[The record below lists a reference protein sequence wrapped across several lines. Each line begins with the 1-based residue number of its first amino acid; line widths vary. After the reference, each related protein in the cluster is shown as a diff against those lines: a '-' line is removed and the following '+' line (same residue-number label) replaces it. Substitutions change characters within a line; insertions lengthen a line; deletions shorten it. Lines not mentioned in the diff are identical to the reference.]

1 MCEVCDEVITIRSS
15 FEDADKEVECPVCL
29 EESGVSNKMKRLI
42 SPANVIFKGSDF
54 YVTESRNSRQ
64 KPEWDG

>member
-1 MCEVCDEVITIRSS
+1 MPTYRYMCEVCDEVITIRSS

-29 EESGVSNKMKRLI
+29 EERLI